1 MSEPD
6 IFSRK
11 YLDEV
16 QSIAAQLDTVE
27 IESMVSAL
35 VRVRAAGGRLFFLG
49 VGGGAANAAHAV
61 NDFRKIACIESYAP
75 SDSAAELTARVND
88 EGWEG
93 CYANWLLGS
102 RLCAQDA
109 VFIFSVGGGS
119 IARKVSLNLVESLR
133 LARRVG
139 ATVLGVVG
147 RDGGYTAEVAE
158 ASVIVPTVSVD
169 SVTPHTEEFQA
180 VILHLLVSHPSLRQ
194 QPTKWESLA

>member
-1 MSEPD
+1 MSEPR
-6 IFSRK
+6 IFSRR

-16 QSIAAQLDTVE
+16 QSIAAQLDAVE

-35 VRVRAAGGRLFFLG
+35 VRVRDAGGRVFFLG

-61 NDFRKIACIESYAP
+61 NDFRKIAGIESYAP

-102 RLCAQDA
+102 RLCARDA

-119 IARKVSLNLVESLR
+119 VARKVSLNLVESLR
-133 LARRVG
+133 LAKRVG
-139 ATVLGVVG
+139 ATVFGVVG
-147 RDGGYTAEVAE
+147 RDGGYTAEVAN
-158 ASVIVPTVSVD
+158 ASVIVPTVAAD

-194 QPTKWESLA
+194 QPTKWESLV